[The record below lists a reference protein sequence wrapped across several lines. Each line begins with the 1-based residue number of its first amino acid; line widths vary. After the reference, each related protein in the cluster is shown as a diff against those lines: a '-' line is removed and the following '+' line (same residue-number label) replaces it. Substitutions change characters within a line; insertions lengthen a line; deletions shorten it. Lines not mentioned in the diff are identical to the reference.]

1 MQNILDSI
9 LDNVE
14 PDVTMTEEEAI
25 LDSELRSIMNE
36 EVLEKYLKLIDLLM
50 SSRATAEIRQYK
62 NGFVDALRL
71 EKEIEDIKKAPI
83 K

>member
-1 MQNILDSI
+1 MRNILDSI

-25 LDSELRSIMNE
+25 LDSELRSIMKD
-36 EVLEKYLKLIDLLM
+36 EVLKKYLKLIDLLM

-71 EKEIEDIKKAPI
+71 EKEIQDIKKAPI